1 MAGGWEFLRQNEC
14 VSSDHASFHERPI
27 TRPIKRLV
35 LRDSLAVAIPVG
47 TYGAAFGASSIAS
60 GFSVFQTCLLSLL
73 LFSGASQ
80 FAVVGVMGAGG
91 SALSA
96 IATGSLLGLRN
107 GLYGLRMAPLLK
119 LRGAKK
125 VIGAQ
130 ITIDESTGVALNQE
144 ARGRQASAY
153 GFWATGIGVY
163 IFWNLFTLIGALG
176 AQSIGD
182 PSAWGLDAAV
192 PAAFLGL
199 VWPRLT
205 DKKTKLVALLAG
217 ALALVLIPIAPAGVP
232 IISTAA
238 IAILLGWIR
247 K

>member
-1 MAGGWEFLRQNEC
+1 VAGGWEFLRQNEC

-47 TYGAAFGASSIAS
+47 TYGAAFGAASIAS

-125 VIGAQ
+125 IIGAQ

>member
-1 MAGGWEFLRQNEC
+1 
-14 VSSDHASFHERPI
+14 VSLPEGSFN
-27 TRPIKRLV
+27 KRAV

-47 TYGAAFGASSIAS
+47 TYGAAFGAASIAA
-60 GFSVFQTCLLSLL
+60 GFSVLQTCLLSLL

-91 SALSA
+91 SPLSA

-107 GLYGLRMAPLLK
+107 GLYGMRMAPVLK
-119 LRGAKK
+119 LKGVRKLL
-125 VIGAQ
+125 GAQ

-144 ARGRQASAY
+144 VRGIEASKY

-163 IFWNLFTLIGALG
+163 VFWNLFTFLGALG
-176 AQSIGD
+176 AQALGN

-199 VWPRLT
+199 VWPRLV
-205 DKKTKLVALLAG
+205 DKKTKLVALSAI
-217 ALALVLIPIAPAGVP
+217 ALALLLIPVAPAGVP
-232 IISTAA
+232 IIATAL
-238 IAILLGWIR
+238 IAIVAGW
-247 K
+247 KK

>member
-1 MAGGWEFLRQNEC
+1 MARPRDFLRQNDC
-14 VSSDHASFHERPI
+14 VSLEAGGFN
-27 TRPIKRLV
+27 KRAV

-47 TYGAAFGASSIAS
+47 TYGAAFGAASIAA
-60 GFSVFQTCLLSLL
+60 GFSVLQTCLLSLL

-107 GLYGLRMAPLLK
+107 GLYGMRMSPVLK
-119 LRGAKK
+119 LRGIKK
-125 VIGAQ
+125 VLGAQ
-130 ITIDESTGVALNQE
+130 LTIDESTGVAIGQE
-144 ARGRQASAY
+144 HRGLGASKY

-163 IFWNLFTLIGALG
+163 VFWNIFTLLGALG

-199 VWPRLT
+199 VWPRLI
-205 DKKTKLVALLAG
+205 DKKTKLVALSAVV
-217 ALALVLIPIAPAGVP
+217 LALVLIPIAPAGVP
-232 IISTAA
+232 IIATVVIA
-238 IAILLGWIR
+238 IAFGWR
-247 K
+247 KP

>member
-1 MAGGWEFLRQNEC
+1 MARPRDFLRQNDC
-14 VSSDHASFHERPI
+14 VSLEAGGFN
-27 TRPIKRLV
+27 KRAV

-47 TYGAAFGASSIAS
+47 TYGAAFGAASIAA
-60 GFSVFQTCLLSLL
+60 GFSVLQTCLLSLL

-107 GLYGLRMAPLLK
+107 GLYGMRMSPVLK
-119 LRGAKK
+119 LRGIKK
-125 VIGAQ
+125 VLGSQ
-130 ITIDESTGVALNQE
+130 LTIDESTGVAIGQE
-144 ARGRQASAY
+144 HRGLGASKY

-163 IFWNLFTLIGALG
+163 VFWNIFTLLGALG

-199 VWPRLT
+199 VWPRLI
-205 DKKTKLVALLAG
+205 DKKTKLVALSAVM
-217 ALALVLIPIAPAGVP
+217 LALVLIPIAPAGVP
-232 IISTAA
+232 IIATVVIA
-238 IAILLGWIR
+238 IAFGWR
-247 K
+247 KP